1 MTTET
6 FAGAVPATRVHT
18 VRRVIAVAL
27 GAAFVA
33 VAAQFELPIP
43 FSPVPETLQGGA
55 LLLVG
60 LVLGPRLGAA
70 ALVTYLVAGM
80 AGLPVFAGGGF
91 GFLKIIGPT
100 GGYLIAF
107 PFGAFV
113 AGWIAM
119 HAVRI
124 IPPLRYLLGAV
135 AGMAVVHLG
144 GWAWLTIVTGN
155 PGAAFAMGVIPFGL
169 TDMAEVALASGL
181 GLGLGG
187 RVRRVL

>member
-6 FAGAVPATRVHT
+6 FAGAVPATRAHPA
-18 VRRVIAVAL
+18 RKAIAVAL

-33 VAAQFELPIP
+33 LVAQFEIPVP

-70 ALVTYLVAGM
+70 ALVTYLLAGV

-91 GFLKIIGPT
+91 GLLKIIGPT
-100 GGYLIAF
+100 AGYLLAF
-107 PFGAFV
+107 PIGAFV
-113 AGWIAM
+113 AGSIATR
-119 HAVRI
+119 ATRVLA
-124 IPPLRYLLGAV
+124 PVRYLLGAM

-144 GWAWLTIVTGN
+144 GWSWLTIVTGN
-155 PGAAFAMGVIPFGL
+155 PGAAFAMGVVPFGL
-169 TDMAEVALASGL
+169 ADMMEVALASGL
-181 GLGLGG
+181 GLALSGP
-187 RVRRVL
+187 VRRVL